1 MVERVVVMTSEAGTE
16 VEMWLVDC
24 KSVLRNLVADIR
36 WKDDFFYKFEM
47 ETDSE
52 GSRVFCEG
60 HTCLNFQQNAER
72 IGPEVVPL
80 SVVLYIDGTP
90 FCKRVSC
97 RGASQYIVRTPCDM
111 NMPGIYLIY
120 GEEAQ

>member
-1 MVERVVVMTSEAGTE
+1 
-16 VEMWLVDC
+16 MWPVDC

-90 FCKRVSC
+90 FGKRVSC
-97 RGASQYIVRTPCDM
+97 KP
-111 NMPGIYLIY
+111 IYCAYTL
-120 GEEAQ
+120 